1 VETRPVLLK
10 DDIFYLFEMDW
21 VVYEINILH
30 IDDHDRVGRLA
41 VEEFKIRVL
50 DIFQVSSSDVTLI
63 SSVPQIDIVQ

>member
-1 VETRPVLLK
+1 
-10 DDIFYLFEMDW
+10 MDW